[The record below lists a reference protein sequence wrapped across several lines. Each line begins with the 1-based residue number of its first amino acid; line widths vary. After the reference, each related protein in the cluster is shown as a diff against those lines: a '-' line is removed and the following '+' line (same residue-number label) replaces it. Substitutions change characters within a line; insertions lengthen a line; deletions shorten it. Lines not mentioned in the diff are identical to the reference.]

1 MTVQLRPYQSQ
12 LKRDVYAAWQ
22 GGARNVLA
30 VAATGSG
37 KTVIFSDIMN
47 EYAAASV
54 AIAHRQELVS
64 QISLA
69 LARNG
74 VRHRIIGAASTARAC
89 VAAHLR
95 ETGRNYVDPNA
106 RRAVAGVDTLVRMP
120 SGDPWFASV
129 GLWIQDETHHVLAAN
144 KWGTAAAMFP
154 NAYGLGVTATPE
166 RADGKGLGRHADGL
180 FDRMVHAPGMRDLI
194 RAEYLTDYRIFAP
207 PSDLDLSGVT
217 LSAGGDYSPDP
228 LRKAVHKSH
237 ILGDVVQHYLRIA
250 AGKRGITFAV
260 DVEAATEQAAAF
272 RAAGVPAEVVSAKT
286 PDAVRAGIIRKLA
299 AGELLQLVNVD
310 LFGEGFDLPAIEV
323 VSMAR
328 PTQSFPLFS
337 QQFGRSLRLMD
348 GKAHALI
355 IDHVGNVH
363 RHGLPDAPREW
374 SLDRRE
380 RRSKSAASDVVPV
393 RTCPKCT
400 GTYDRIIGPTCP
412 YCGEVAQPA
421 GRSAPEQVDGDLFE
435 LDAEALARMRG
446 EVDQPPAYHPDPLVA
461 RSLMARHR
469 EKTEAQ
475 TALRAAMAE
484 WAGRFSQATDEA
496 TVRELQRR
504 FWCTWGVDVLSAQA
518 LGRADADLLRAR
530 IEGKLRKCDFCDN
543 TFPDVGGRIRCGI
556 ECKGVAKAHALEINI
571 LKMTGKD

>member
-1 MTVQLRPYQSQ
+1 MTVQLRPYQAQ

-37 KTVIFSDIMN
+37 KTVLFSDIMH
-47 EYAAASV
+47 EYPAASV
-54 AIAHRQELVS
+54 AIAHRQELVG

-74 VRHRIIGAASTARAC
+74 VCHRIIGAASTARAC
-89 VAAHLR
+89 VNVHLR

-106 RRAVAGVDTLVRMP
+106 RRAVAGVDTLVRMDAAVD
-120 SGDPWFASV
+120 SWFASV
-129 GLWIQDETHHVLAAN
+129 GLWVQDETHHLLAAN

-166 RADGKGLGRHADGL
+166 RADGRGLGRHADGL
-180 FDRMVHAPGMRDLI
+180 FDVMVEAPGMRDLI
-194 RAEYLTDYRIFAP
+194 RAGYLTDYRIFAP
-207 PSDLDLSGVT
+207 PSDLDLSGVGT
-217 LSAGGDYSPDP
+217 SANGDYSPDP

-286 PDAVRAGIIRKLA
+286 PDAVRAAIIHKLA

-328 PTQSFPLFS
+328 PTQSFPLYS

-348 GKAHALI
+348 GKPHALI

-380 RRSKSAASDVVPV
+380 RRSRAGPSDVVPV
-393 RTCPKCT
+393 RTCPACT
-400 GTYDRIIGPTCP
+400 GTYDRIIGMTCP

-446 EVDQPPAYHPDPLVA
+446 EVDQPPAFHPDPLVA
-461 RSLMARHR
+461 RSIVARHR
-469 EKTEAQ
+469 EKAEAQ
-475 TALRAAMAE
+475 QALRQAMAE
-484 WAGRFSQATDEA
+484 WAGRYSQATDEA

-504 FWCTWGVDVLSAQA
+504 FWCTYGVDVLSAQA
-518 LGRADADLLRAR
+518 LGQADADALRAR
-530 IEGKLRKCDFCDN
+530 IEK
-543 TFPDVGGRIRCGI
+543 
-556 ECKGVAKAHALEINI
+556 
-571 LKMTGKD
+571 

>member
-22 GGARNVLA
+22 DGKRNVLA

-37 KTVIFSDIMN
+37 KTVLFSDIMN
-47 EYAAASV
+47 EYPAASV

-74 VRHRIIGAASTARAC
+74 VRHRIIGAAVTQKQC
-89 VAAHLR
+89 VNAHLR

-106 RRAVAGVDTLVRMP
+106 RRAVAGVDTLVRMDP
-120 SGDPWFASV
+120 AADPWFASV
-129 GLWIQDETHHVLAAN
+129 GLWVCDEAHHNLRPRDARGGN
-144 KWGTAAAMFP
+144 KWGTATAMFP

-166 RADGKGLGRHADGL
+166 RADGRGLGRHADGV
-180 FDRMVHAPGMRDLI
+180 FDVMVEAPGMRDLI
-194 RAEYLTDYRIFAP
+194 RAGYLTDYRIFAP
-207 PSDLDLSGVT
+207 PSDLDLSGVAT
-217 LSAGGDYSPDP
+217 SAGGDYSPDP

-286 PDAVRAGIIRKLA
+286 PDAIRAQIVGRLGR
-299 AGELLQLVNVD
+299 GELLQLVNVD

-328 PTQSFPLFS
+328 PTQSFPLYS

-348 GKAHALI
+348 GKPHALI

-380 RRSKSAASDVVPV
+380 RRSRSAVSDVVPV
-393 RTCPKCT
+393 RTCPACT
-400 GTYDRIIGPTCP
+400 GTYDRVVGLTCP
-412 YCGEVAQPA
+412 YCGETAQPA

-446 EVDQPPAYHPDPLVA
+446 EIDAPPAFHPDPLVA
-461 RSLMARHR
+461 RSIVARHR
-469 EKTEAQ
+469 ERAEAQ
-475 TALRAAMAE
+475 AALREAMAQ
-484 WAGRFSQATDEA
+484 WAGRYSQATDEA
-496 TVRELQRR
+496 TCRELQRR
-504 FWCTWGVDVLSAQA
+504 FYVTWGVDVLSAQA
-518 LGRADADLLRAR
+518 LGRADAEALRER
-530 IEGKLRKCDFCDN
+530 IERGTMK
-543 TFPDVGGRIRCGI
+543 
-556 ECKGVAKAHALEINI
+556 
-571 LKMTGKD
+571 